1 MSLILAVNETEA
13 LEDDVM
19 AFLRARLTAALVNR
33 LSPEPTIPSLRRRG
47 VIAQGDCAFATLLCG
62 VDAEFAVLDTYQEQA
77 SYCKRYRE
85 SVFTNIFSRALF
97 NQVETARVDRGQPPG
112 DCEYATLLEIGRLP
126 ATQVTA
132 QHFWDVLAAH
142 YQCNILL
149 IVRNEPPRIPGQ
161 QPSAALGYFL
171 EMFVGVSQTWDACPK
186 RWMLAFLLRGHFE
199 PIVNS
204 RNECVFS
211 LEDSENSWLEH
222 LTRHLFR
229 GMAVMSSVSD
239 MPQASVASGVR
250 ISCGSLVRT
259 VFSRASSFQL
269 RHMLR
274 FCQGFALSPITV
286 H

>member
-1 MSLILAVNETEA
+1 MSLVLAVNETEA
-13 LEDDVM
+13 LDDDVM

-77 SYCKRYRE
+77 SYCKQYRE
-85 SVFTNIFSRALF
+85 SVFTNIFSQALF
-97 NQVETARVDRGQPPG
+97 NQVEAVRIDRGQPPG
-112 DCEYATLLEIGRLP
+112 DSEYATLLEIGRSP
-126 ATQVTA
+126 ATQVTV
-132 QHFWDVLAAH
+132 QQLWDVLAAH

-149 IVRNEPPRIPGQ
+149 IVRHEHPRIPGR
-161 QPSAALGYFL
+161 QPSAALGYEL
-171 EMFVGVSQTWDACPK
+171 ELFVGASQTWDACPK

-204 RNECVFS
+204 RNECLFS
-211 LEDSENSWLEH
+211 IANSENSWLEH

-229 GMAVMSSVSD
+229 GMAVMSSFSD
-239 MPQASVASGVR
+239 MPQASVTSGVR

-259 VFSRASSFQL
+259 AFSRAASFHTL
-269 RHMLR
+269 RICH
-274 FCQGFALSPITV
+274 GFALSPITV
-286 H
+286 P

>member
-1 MSLILAVNETEA
+1 
-13 LEDDVM
+13 
-19 AFLRARLTAALVNR
+19 
-33 LSPEPTIPSLRRRG
+33 
-47 VIAQGDCAFATLLCG
+47 
-62 VDAEFAVLDTYQEQA
+62 
-77 SYCKRYRE
+77 
-85 SVFTNIFSRALF
+85 
-97 NQVETARVDRGQPPG
+97 
-112 DCEYATLLEIGRLP
+112 
-126 ATQVTA
+126 
-132 QHFWDVLAAH
+132 
-142 YQCNILL
+142 
-149 IVRNEPPRIPGQ
+149 
-161 QPSAALGYFL
+161 
-171 EMFVGVSQTWDACPK
+171 
-186 RWMLAFLLRGHFE
+186 MLAFLLRGHFE